1 MKRVFTVLVLIAS
14 LIVSLLAW
22 SKKDDYNPRLVTETI
37 KEFINTNYPGARIVD
52 AEYDDG
58 LLKIEIFH
66 QWKEK
71 NVYFSKQEQ
80 WQYTEWDVRSLD
92 LPKAVKDA
100 IKKSEFSRFRIDDV
114 DYIQKSS
121 GDYYRIELERG
132 DYDVKL
138 SITPDGKI
146 F

>member
-1 MKRVFTVLVLIAS
+1 MKRIFTVLVLIVS
-14 LIVSLLAW
+14 LIVSLSAW
-22 SKKDDYNPRLVTETI
+22 SRNDDYNSRLVTDTI

-58 LLKIEIFH
+58 LLKIEISH

-71 NVYFSKQEQ
+71 NVYFSKQDQ
-80 WQYTEWDVRSLD
+80 WQYTKWEVRSFD

-114 DYIQKSS
+114 DYIQMSS
-121 GDYYRIELERG
+121 CDYYRIELERG

-146 F
+146 L

>member
-1 MKRVFTVLVLIAS
+1 MKRIFTVLVLTAS

-22 SKKDDYNPRLVTETI
+22 SKNDDYNHRLVTETI
-37 KEFINTNYPGARIVD
+37 KEFINTNYPDARIVD

-71 NVYFSKQEQ
+71 NVYFSKQDK
-80 WQYTEWDVRSLD
+80 WQYTKWEVRSMD

-121 GDYYRIELERG
+121 GDYYRIELEKG

-146 F
+146 L

>member
-1 MKRVFTVLVLIAS
+1 
-14 LIVSLLAW
+14 
-22 SKKDDYNPRLVTETI
+22 
-37 KEFINTNYPGARIVD
+37 
-52 AEYDDG
+52 
-58 LLKIEIFH
+58 LKIEIFH

-80 WQYTEWDVRSLD
+80 WQYTEWNVRSLD

-121 GDYYRIELERG
+121 GDYYKIELERR
-132 DYDVKL
+132 DLDVVL
-138 SITPDGKI
+138 LITPQGVI
-146 F
+146 L